1 MVAPASNT
9 TIEELIY
16 PISDG
21 KPMADGDKQ
30 WHWIVYISLGFEAV
44 YEENTEVYVTSDT
57 FWYPVQGEPSK
68 VQAPDTMIVLGRPKE
83 ERGAYLQ
90 WKEGNIPPQ
99 IVFEIWSPSN
109 HQPEMAKK
117 RQFYEEYGVEEYY
130 EYDPE
135 RVRLRGWRRQGT
147 KLEEIAK
154 MGGWVSPLTGVRF
167 ELERQAKGRELKL
180 YEPDGKPFLT
190 YLELRQAR
198 KTAEATLKLE
208 GLLRQRAEQ
217 ARLQA
222 EQEREQEAQ
231 ARLQAEQEREQEAQA
246 RLRAEQEREQ
256 EAQARL
262 EAEERARDVAKE
274 RDAAEQKLQE
284 LLAKLKAQNIEI
296 PK

>member
-1 MVAPASNT
+1 MVIPANR

-21 KPMADGDKQ
+21 KPMADGDIQ
-30 WHWIVYISLGFEAV
+30 WNWIVYVKLGFEAV
-44 YEENTEVYVTSDT
+44 YEEATKTYITGDT
-57 FWYPVQGEPSK
+57 FWYPVQGEPGT
-68 VQAPDTMIVLGRPKE
+68 VQAPDTMIVLGRPKG

-90 WKEGNIPPQ
+90 WKEDNIPPQ

-109 HQPEMAKK
+109 HQPEMEGK
-117 RQFYEEYGVEEYY
+117 RQFYEKYGVEEYY
-130 EYDPE
+130 EYDPK
-135 RVRLRGWRRQGT
+135 RVRLRGWRREGT
-147 KLEEIAK
+147 KLEEIPK
-154 MGGWVSPLTGVRF
+154 MAGWVSPLTGVRF
-167 ELERQAKGRELKL
+167 ELERREKGRELKL

-231 ARLQAEQEREQEAQA
+231 ARFEAEVRARELVQERDAAEQA
-246 RLRAEQEREQ
+246 RLQ

-262 EAEERARDVAKE
+262 EAE
-274 RDAAEQKLQE
+274 QKLQE
-284 LLAKLKAQNIEI
+284 LLARLKAEGVDI
-296 PK
+296 PQ